1 MTVSGYVMEVYVEL
15 ARLRWMRSATV
26 AMLRRKW
33 HVLIEA
39 KRKTAGI
46 GSAASIASKPV
57 GEPMTVAHIIA
68 SRPVT
73 LKIKPILIVHD
84 RLTPSVTVPVA
95 RQAWQSLMS
104 ARGRLAQIPFQVVR
118 SSAARL

>member
-1 MTVSGYVMEVYVEL
+1 MKVSVEL
-15 ARLRWMRSATV
+15 ARLRWMQNATA

-33 HVLIEA
+33 RVPIGA

-46 GSAASIASKPV
+46 GSGASIASKSV
-57 GEPMTVAHIIA
+57 GEPMTVAHINA

-73 LKIKPILIVHD
+73 PKTRLILTVHD

-95 RQAWQSLMS
+95 RQAWQTSMSL
-104 ARGRLAQIPFQVVR
+104 REGLAQIPFRVVR
-118 SSAARL
+118 SSAASL